1 MKNIDKL
8 VIKNQ
13 KMVINLK
20 PPLKVCKDKPYYGM
34 RCLQYIINEG
44 LGSTIHKELV

>member
-13 KMVINLK
+13 KMMINLK
-20 PPLKVCKDKPYYGM
+20 PPLKVCKDKP
-34 RCLQYIINEG
+34 
-44 LGSTIHKELV
+44 